1 MKKTFIFIIS
11 ILTITTLMA
20 QAPSG
25 GHRHRQG
32 PPEPPKVEEMVS
44 NLSAIQKKRLEGI
57 SENCKKQTAKLQ
69 KELDEI
75 RSQIRN
81 LMMQDGDQ
89 SDKLFPLIDR
99 ESSLQA
105 QIAKEMYRTRV
116 QIDQVLT
123 EEQLTEFRARCK
135 ADRQKHHQDINRK
148 KQDIRPAKKAKR
160 Q

>member
-20 QAPSG
+20 QAPGG
-25 GHRHRQG
+25 GHRHRQA

-81 LMMQDGDQ
+81 LMMQDGAILEEGTAEEVLDHP
-89 SDKLFPLIDR
+89 KCKETAELLEMLR
-99 ESSLQA
+99 EIS
-105 QIAKEMYRTRV
+105 M
-116 QIDQVLT
+116 
-123 EEQLTEFRARCK
+123 
-135 ADRQKHHQDINRK
+135 
-148 KQDIRPAKKAKR
+148 
-160 Q
+160 

>member
-1 MKKTFIFIIS
+1 MKRS
-11 ILTITTLMA
+11 ITLLLAILMGTMLMA
-20 QAPSG
+20 QPPEGSQHKK
-25 GHRHRQG
+25 HRR
-32 PPEPPKVEEMVS
+32 PEPPKVEEMVS
-44 NLSAIQKKRLEGI
+44 NLSSLQKKRLEGI
-57 SENCKKQTAKLQ
+57 SENCKKQTTKLQ
-69 KELDEI
+69 KELDET
-75 RSQIRN
+75 RTQIRN

-135 ADRQKHHQDINRK
+135 ADRQKHHQDTNRE
-148 KQDIRPAKKAKR
+148 KQHNRPAKKAKR

>member
-20 QAPSG
+20 QAPDG
-25 GHRHRQG
+25 GRRHRQG

-44 NLSAIQKKRLEGI
+44 NLSAIQKNRLEGI
-57 SENCKKQTAKLQ
+57 TENCKKQTTKLQ
-69 KELDEI
+69 KELDAI
-75 RSQIRN
+75 RTQIRN

-135 ADRQKHHQDINRK
+135 ADRQKHHRDIKLEK
-148 KQDIRPAKKAKR
+148 KENRPAKKAKR

>member
-20 QAPSG
+20 QAPGG

-69 KELDEI
+69 K
-75 RSQIRN
+75 
-81 LMMQDGDQ
+81 
-89 SDKLFPLIDR
+89 
-99 ESSLQA
+99 
-105 QIAKEMYRTRV
+105 AKEMYRTRV